1 MSDSPIKGQE
11 PGSEV
16 EEFKEVL
23 KQCNVELVGY
33 EPGRPRCIHLVT
45 GKTTM
50 EKFRKMLSERLG
62 AGAIKFPSVFE
73 AFHSVQKLE
82 FIVEKFA
89 NAELDMAAKRE
100 IPEELK
106 GLRLNINVLEP
117 LPAGF
122 FVSDSQEQ
130 VSKVNG
136 QLFVRMSRMSEDDA
150 ISSARKVYPVYEPH
164 LAPGICDEVE
174 QVNGFPAFNVYTL
187 APWRKVTTK
196 TKDKAL
202 PPLFD
207 KLVKHLFPLP
217 IEQEFFFN
225 WLHESMF
232 NRAMTYLVLCGAPGV
247 GKNRL
252 KLVMRALHGA
262 SNTVDGKRSTLTE
275 RFNSQLTE
283 CTLLWFD
290 ELSYDNQ
297 MENTLKEIQNDTLA
311 IERKGIDA
319 TRATRIFA
327 SSVISNNKPRDNHI
341 AMDARKFVPLRLTK
355 HRLEKSMTSKE
366 IDLLSRKVAD
376 ESSPDYDPEFIAQIA
391 KWIKVYGKSNKWP
404 NQEYRGPMFYYLAHT
419 SMSRWQKEA
428 VIKILD
434 LKKRGAANMVQDK
447 EKGFLWS
454 PIHKSLSRQLQSG
467 NKTPDY
473 STVSHFLAG
482 FVDATGKK
490 IFKITKVPGD
500 ILGDFYVKQLKI
512 NVEINIDVDQRVSDG
527 PTKKESDDL

>member
-1 MSDSPIKGQE
+1 M
-11 PGSEV
+11 
-16 EEFKEVL
+16 KESNPVSSTDQL
-23 KQCNVELVGY
+23 HKALEICGLELLSY
-33 EPGRPRCIHLVT
+33 EPMRPRSIGLTT
-45 GKTTM
+45 GKTTSD
-50 EKFRKMLSERLG
+50 KFRKVLQERLG
-62 AGAIKFPSVFE
+62 ASGVQVPDLFIALHNPVQFEKIIIDYVKERLGPVAERESKVFG
-73 AFHSVQKLE
+73 
-82 FIVEKFA
+82 
-89 NAELDMAAKRE
+89 D
-100 IPEELK
+100 
-106 GLRLNINVLEP
+106 GLILNINVKES
-117 LPAGF
+117 LPSAF
-122 FVSDSQEQ
+122 FVSDKEGRLSDI
-130 VSKVNG
+130 NG
-136 QLFVRMSRMSEDDA
+136 SLFVRAQGLSEKDA
-150 ISSARKVYPVYEPH
+150 IINARKVYPIYDPRLSKGVQSDLLNEDM
-164 LAPGICDEVE
+164 I
-174 QVNGFPAFNVYTL
+174 PAFNTYRP
-187 APWRKVTTK
+187 APWTNSIQK
-196 TKDKAL
+196 TMGKSL
-202 PPLFD
+202 PPLFE

-217 IEQEFFFN
+217 LEREFFFN

-355 HRLEKSMTSKE
+355 HRLEKTMTPKE